1 MEDKMAAGAF
11 GWARNYGW
19 DGPSKGAGQYSCSRI
34 EQELLARIV
43 SEMNGPVPDPTVA
56 RRTQPTPDSS
66 VVSESEQG
74 EEDADMLGEKTLPSS
89 HVTP

>member
-1 MEDKMAAGAF
+1 
-11 GWARNYGW
+11 
-19 DGPSKGAGQYSCSRI
+19 
-34 EQELLARIV
+34 
-43 SEMNGPVPDPTVA
+43 MNGPVPDPTVA

-89 HVTP
+89 HVTPS